1 MDFIGEVTWGMRNL
15 DKVNHWQRL
24 NLDKYDPDN
33 VVVFYFSCNVNIFR
47 NDSIKYN
54 SHKWQ

>member
-33 VVVFYFSCNVNIFR
+33 VVVFYLGILYLCNE
-47 NDSIKYN
+47 S
-54 SHKWQ
+54 